1 MKIEDV
7 KSILRGIIRRCRN
20 PKCKDYSSYG
30 GRGID
35 ISQIFIDDPQ
45 LLINEVGDRPS
56 PKHTIDRI
64 NNLLGYIPGNIRWVT
79 PAQQQRNRRR
89 QSNNKSGV
97 TGVRFTSNA
106 IGNTYVDVKWYEVV
120 NGELKRKSKLFSVIK
135 MGLLPAFAAGCKFRE
150 DKIKELNELGY
161 GYSELHG
168 K

>member
-1 MKIEDV
+1 MKIEDI
-7 KSILRGIIRRCRN
+7 KRTLNGIIKRCRN
-20 PKCKDYSSYG
+20 PKDKDYPAYG

-45 LLINEVGDRPS
+45 LFINEVGERPS

-64 NNLLGYIPGNIRWVT
+64 NNLLGYIPGNIRWAT
-79 PAQQQRNRRR
+79 PAQQQRNRAR

-97 TGVRFTSNA
+97 TGVRFALNT

-120 NGELKRKSKLFSVIK
+120 NGELKRKSKYFSVIK